1 MKKILIRIVI
11 VLVVLVIAAGIALSM
26 FLDDAV
32 KKGVETV
39 GPQLT
44 KVSIRLDGV
53 NLSVLS
59 GSGSIKGFEMGNPD
73 GYKSPHAMTVGSA
86 SVAVSPGSLLADK
99 VVVKHLRLEAPQIT
113 IEGSPMNNNL
123 TKILDNVKASSGSS
137 DETTPAESES
147 GAGKKMQVDE
157 FLMKDAKVTYV
168 ISGQS
173 YVLNVP
179 EIKLTGLG
187 AGPDGI
193 TAAELTDLA
202 LSKLISEVGPILS
215 QEASKLGKQAV
226 DSALD
231 KANQKLNEFLKPK

>member
-11 VLVVLVIAAGIALSM
+11 VLVVLVIAAVIALSM

-53 NLSVLS
+53 NLSVLG
-59 GSGSIKGFEMGNPD
+59 GSGSIKGFEMGNPE
-73 GYKSPHAMTVGSA
+73 GYKSPHAITVGSA

-99 VVVKHLRLEAPQIT
+99 VVVKHLRLEAPEIT

-137 DETTPAESES
+137 GETTPAESES

-157 FLMKDAKVTYV
+157 FLLKNAKVTYV
-168 ISGQS
+168 ISGQP

-187 AGPDGI
+187 TGPDGI

-202 LSKLISEVGPILS
+202 LSKLIAELGPILS

>member
-11 VLVVLVIAAGIALSM
+11 VLVVLVIAAVIALSM
-26 FLDDAV
+26 FLDGAV

-44 KVSIRLDGV
+44 KVSVKLDGV
-53 NLSVLS
+53 NLSVLG
-59 GSGSIKGFEMGNPD
+59 GSGSIKGFAVGNPE
-73 GYKSPHAMTVGSA
+73 GYKSPHAITVGSA

-99 VVVKHLRLEAPQIT
+99 VVVRHLRLEAPEIT

-123 TKILDNVKASSGSS
+123 TKILDNVKAASGSS
-137 DETTPAESES
+137 GETTPAESES

-168 ISGQS
+168 ISGQP

-187 AGPDGI
+187 TGPDGI

-202 LSKLISEVGPILS
+202 LSRLISELGPILS

-231 KANQKLNEFLKPK
+231 KANQKLNDFLKPK

>member
-11 VLVVLVIAAGIALSM
+11 VLVVLVIAAVIALSM
-26 FLDDAV
+26 FLDGAV

-44 KVSIRLDGV
+44 KVSVKLDGV
-53 NLSVLS
+53 NLSVLG
-59 GSGSIKGFEMGNPD
+59 GSGSIKGFAVGNPA
-73 GYKSPHAMTVGSA
+73 GYKSPHAITVGSA
-86 SVAVSPGSLLADK
+86 SVAVSPGSLFADK
-99 VVVKHLRLEAPQIT
+99 VVVRHLRLEAPEIT

-123 TKILDNVKASSGSS
+123 TKILDNVKAASGSS
-137 DETTPAESES
+137 GETTPAESES

-168 ISGQS
+168 ISGQP

-179 EIKLTGLG
+179 EIKLTDLG
-187 AGPDGI
+187 TGPDGI

-202 LSKLISEVGPILS
+202 LSRLISELGPILS

-231 KANQKLNEFLKPK
+231 KANQKLNDFLKPK

>member
-11 VLVVLVIAAGIALSM
+11 VLVALVIAAVIALSM
-26 FLDDAV
+26 FLDGAV

-44 KVSIRLDGV
+44 KVSVKLDGV
-53 NLSVLS
+53 NLSVLG
-59 GSGSIKGFEMGNPD
+59 GSGSIKGFAVGNPE
-73 GYKSPHAMTVGSA
+73 GYKSPHAITVGSA

-99 VVVKHLRLEAPQIT
+99 VVVRHLRLEAPEIT

-123 TKILDNVKASSGSS
+123 TKILDNVKAASGSS
-137 DETTPAESES
+137 GETTPAESES

-168 ISGQS
+168 ISGQP

-187 AGPDGI
+187 TGPDGI

-202 LSKLISEVGPILS
+202 LSRLISELGPILS

-231 KANQKLNEFLKPK
+231 KANQKLNDFLKPK